1 MPRARAPSIIGSSG
15 NKCKISIHIDNHFQ
29 AKVYTSQSTVA
40 GHVTIVNP
48 GPKDLRFD
56 HVQITLHGFTK
67 TRVNCAHGAQE
78 GRQHFLDLHMPI
90 AEDSYPVPRVYEVDQ
105 TYTFPFIF
113 TIPENMVLHQCSHR
127 CDNSSVREH
136 HSALPPSLGRW
147 GKDDMA
153 PEMARVEYFLKALV
167 YREMDEHEG
176 YSEKKKTAV
185 LLEKTEPIN
194 VLPAVPERPPL
205 GLTKRDKEYV
215 MVKSKSIK
223 KNIITPK
230 SGEFTVTASQPPAV
244 MLSAD
249 GCSAHRTH
257 VTLGLRFDP
266 STAQSPAPKILHVGG
281 KVTAHTYFSLAGT
294 GGLPNLGDWVKT
306 YGVGGRG
313 EYRSAVGLPDL
324 PVEQGRWRR
333 ELHPRLRRDSGYGS
347 EELAASGSE
356 TAGEPWQ
363 RTSAGTSAAPSSP
376 FSYSMTLKVPVDLP
390 VQKKVFVPTFHS
402 CSVSRVY
409 ILTLDVAVSAG
420 SSNTT
425 LTVKVPLQ
433 VGVES
438 GRRPVLHGVAATGYD
453 ALPPSFEAAR
463 EEAAI
468 EGPSVQNRGELPGY
482 SESR

>member
-1 MPRARAPSIIGSSG
+1 MPRAPSIIGSSS

-56 HVQITLHGFTK
+56 HVQITLHGFTR

-90 AEDSYPVPRVYEVDQ
+90 AEDSYPVPRVYEADQ
-105 TYTFPFIF
+105 TYTVPFRF
-113 TIPENMVLHQCSHR
+113 VIPENLVLPKCKHR
-127 CDNSSVREH
+127 CDNLNVQEH
-136 HSALPPSLGRW
+136 HCALPPSLGKW
-147 GKDDMA
+147 EKDDMA

-167 YREMDEHEG
+167 YRETGEYEVN
-176 YSEKKKTAV
+176 SAKKKTAV
-185 LLEKTEPIN
+185 LLEKMEPIN

-215 MVKSKSIK
+215 MTKTKSIR

-230 SGEFTVTASQPPAV
+230 SGELTVAATQPPAV

-257 VTLGLRFDP
+257 VTLDLRFDP
-266 STAQSPAPKILHVGG
+266 STAETPAPKILHVGR

-294 GGLPNLGDWVKT
+294 SGMPNLGDWVKT
-306 YGVGGRG
+306 YGLGGRG
-313 EYRSAVGLPDL
+313 EYRSVVALPDL
-324 PVEQGRWRR
+324 PLEQAPWKRQ
-333 ELHPRLRRDSGYGS
+333 LHARVRRDSGYGS

-356 TAGEPWQ
+356 TAGVSRQ
-363 RTSAGTSAAPSSP
+363 QGAAAAPPSPSSSSP
-376 FSYSMTLKVPVDLP
+376 FAYLKTFQVPVDLP
-390 VQKKVFVPTFHS
+390 VQKKAFVPTFHS

-425 LTVKVPLQ
+425 HTLKVPLQ

-438 GRRPVLHGVAATGYD
+438 GRPPVLYD
-453 ALPPSFEAAR
+453 AHVLPPSFEAAR

-468 EGPSVQNRGELPGY
+468 EGPSVQNRDDLPGY